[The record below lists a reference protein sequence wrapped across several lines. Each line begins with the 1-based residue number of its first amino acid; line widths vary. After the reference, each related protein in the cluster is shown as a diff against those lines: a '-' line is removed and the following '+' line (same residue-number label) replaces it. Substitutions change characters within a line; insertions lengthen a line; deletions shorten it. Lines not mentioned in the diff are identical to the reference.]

1 MRSARAQDLP
11 PFHVTARLDDTGSCD
26 VFVTDGRSVGR
37 HARSWPEL
45 PALRRLSQAAAEG
58 DVHASL
64 TLFAQLFPG
73 VVGATLRGSEPRRL
87 NLQLDAALHG
97 LHWELA
103 SDGHGLL
110 GERWR
115 IARHLLVDDDRQ
127 AGPGGPDAGP
137 EPDAVATVRRVPR
150 RGPLHVLRLGDA
162 AGPAAAAAPALPALE
177 SAAVVSTTLPRDA
190 VAADAIAGLLAEH
203 DVIRLDA
210 GVPHELLAGVTW
222 LRPPKLFVVA
232 PAPEQQVARLAQ
244 RLAVLGASLLVAP
257 WGEPGRADDGPS
269 DDDRGWFA
277 VLCERLSQ
285 AQPIAE
291 AVRAVRGEPGAAWLQ
306 LYGDGDAVLV
316 LPDARASAGND
327 ARQVTSLS
335 FDFVDST
342 GWLHRLGSERYAS
355 LLAEF
360 HQRCIA
366 QIERHG
372 GVADDPQG
380 DDGVMSYFGYPAASE
395 RSAEQA
401 VAAGLAIVQSV
412 AGMST
417 PVQVRIGIATGRVSV
432 MAGQPVGVSI
442 HLAARLQSKAAP
454 GTVMVSDMTL
464 ALVQHRFTVQ
474 PLENTL
480 ALKGIEGAQRAGVVL
495 HDRRQHRL
503 DALPRLT
510 PFVGRGEELAS
521 LLRHWDALQAGAL
534 RVVQLRGDAGIG
546 KSRLVREFR
555 HGLKARGALSF
566 ECRCLP
572 DHASSA
578 FHAVID
584 AMHHWLGLR
593 DDDDEAARR
602 RKLADALPAG
612 LDGAQAL
619 PVLAALLSL
628 PGEPLAGT
636 PERLRER
643 TLATLVEWFQRSA
656 QARPLCLVVEDLH
669 WVDPSTREF
678 LGRLVASSEQVPML
692 VLLTQRTSADNPGD
706 GLAADPAAAPWQPP
720 IVHETLELHGLRPD
734 ESRRLLKQ
742 ACGDSL
748 LPAGVMRLLAGRSD
762 GVPLFLEESARMM
775 VEQSATL
782 DEMLPQSLD
791 VPGSLQDLLMA
802 RLDRLGPARAIAQF
816 GAVLGREFP
825 VALLQQVLAHGGRP
839 MTPHELTAQLD
850 LIEQS
855 GLLTSAGGT
864 DGAGER
870 RCAFKHALVRDI
882 AYQSLWTRDR
892 QLVHRAVAAV
902 LRASWPELA
911 QRQPE
916 LLAHHQTEAG
926 LAAEALGQWEVAAR
940 LAASRSAHDEAI
952 QHLQRALAL
961 LGSHPQEQERRS
973 IELRLQLLLASR
985 YIATEGY
992 GAPPVERAYAR
1003 AEQLGDE
1010 LGDPA
1015 ARLKA
1020 QLGLEGYHFMR
1031 ADFARAHEIA
1041 RRAEALAE
1049 QSGDT
1054 MARLQVRWAT
1064 ANILFHEGHGLAA
1077 VQRMDECLAVYRPEH
1092 HRRAAVQDPGVMCL
1106 CYSAWGQWELGHP
1119 DDALARIGRVQQL
1132 ARTLDHKFSLGEA
1145 FGFAANVHRYRGE
1158 HAQALAC
1165 AEQAIAICDEGG
1177 FAVWLAHAH
1186 VMHGWLQ
1193 CERGLHD
1200 EGVAEMREG
1209 LALWARSGA
1218 VVTRPL
1224 YLTLLA
1230 EGLARGGD
1238 LAQGLA
1244 RLDEAM
1250 GIVQAHG
1257 ERYYE
1262 AEVRRLIAE
1271 LTLRRDGPLQPA
1283 ARRAAEQGLQA
1294 AHALAMQQHKR
1305 GFALRSATSLAR
1317 LWHEDG
1323 RTREARQL
1331 LAPAFAS
1338 FTEGLDTLDLRQAR
1352 DLLHSMS

>member
-11 PFHVTARLDDTGSCD
+11 PFHVTARLDESGSCD

-58 DVHASL
+58 DLHAGL
-64 TLFAQLFPG
+64 ALFAQLFPG
-73 VVGATLRGSEPRRL
+73 IVGATLRGSEPRRL

-127 AGPGGPDAGP
+127 AGPGAGADFDPDTDPAT
-137 EPDAVATVRRVPR
+137 TVRRVPR
-150 RGPLHVLRLGDA
+150 RGPLRVLRLGDA
-162 AGPAAAAAPALPALE
+162 AGRADAVPPALPALD
-177 SAAVVSTTLPRDA
+177 SAAVLSTTLPRDA

-257 WGEPGRADDGPS
+257 RGSDEAGDDEH
-269 DDDRGWFA
+269 GWFA
-277 VLCERLSQ
+277 MLCERLSQ

-291 AVRAVRGEPGAAWLQ
+291 AVRAVRGEPAAAWLQ

-474 PLENTL
+474 PLENAL

-495 HDRRQHRL
+495 HDRKEHRL

-510 PFVGRGEELAS
+510 PFVGRGEQLAA
-521 LLRHWDALQAGAL
+521 LLHHWDALQAGAL
-534 RVVQLRGDAGIG
+534 RVVQLHGDAGIG

-584 AMHHWLGLR
+584 AMHHWLGVR
-593 DDDDEAARR
+593 DDDDEATRR
-602 RKLADALPAG
+602 RKLAEAMPAG
-612 LDGAQAL
+612 LDAAQAL
-619 PVLAALLSL
+619 PVVAALLSL
-628 PGEPLAGT
+628 PGEPLVGT

-678 LGRLVASSEQVPML
+678 LGRLLASGEPVPML
-692 VLLTQRTSADNPGD
+692 VLLTQRTSGDNP
-706 GLAADPAAAPWQPP
+706 ADTPAAAPWQPP
-720 IVHETLELHGLRPD
+720 VVHETIELHGLRPD

-742 ACGDSL
+742 ACGESL
-748 LPAGVMRLLAGRSD
+748 LPAGVVRLLAGRSD
-762 GVPLFLEESARMM
+762 GVPLFLEESARMV

-839 MTPHELTAQLD
+839 MTPQELTAQLD

-864 DGAGER
+864 GDR

-961 LGSHPQEQERRS
+961 LGSHPQEPERRS
-973 IELRLQLLLASR
+973 TELRLQLLLASR

-1010 LGDPA
+1010 LGDPG

-1031 ADFARAHEIA
+1031 ADFPRAHEIA

-1119 DDALARIGRVQQL
+1119 DDALARIDRVQQL

-1238 LAQGLA
+1238 LVQALA

-1271 LTLRRDGPLQPA
+1271 LTLRRDGPAQPA
-1283 ARRAAEQGLQA
+1283 ARRVAEQGLQA

-1323 RTREARQL
+1323 RTREALQL
-1331 LAPAFAS
+1331 LKPAHGS
-1338 FTEGLDTLDLRQAR
+1338 FTEGLETHDLRQAR
-1352 DLLHSMS
+1352 ELLRSIS

>member
-11 PFHVTARLDDTGSCD
+11 PFHVTARLDESGSCD

-37 HARSWPEL
+37 HARSRPEL
-45 PALRRLSQAAAEG
+45 PALRRLSQVAADG
-58 DVHASL
+58 DLHASL

-73 VVGATLRGSEPRRL
+73 VVGATLRGSEPRRI

-115 IARHLLVDDDRQ
+115 VARHLLVDDDRLA
-127 AGPGGPDAGP
+127 AGGADLDTDIDLA
-137 EPDAVATVRRVPR
+137 ATVRRVPR
-150 RGPLHVLRLGDA
+150 RGPLRVLRLGDA
-162 AGPAAAAAPALPALE
+162 AGPAGAAAPALPALD
-177 SAAVVSTTLPRDA
+177 SPTVVSTTLARDA
-190 VAADAIAGLLAEH
+190 VAADAVPGLLAEH
-203 DVIRLDA
+203 DVICLAA
-210 GVPHELLAGVTW
+210 GVPHELLAGVSW
-222 LRPPKLFVVA
+222 LRPPKLFVVGPA
-232 PAPEQQVARLAQ
+232 PASQVARLAQ

-257 WGEPGRADDGPS
+257 SVAVEHGDDGP
-269 DDDRGWFA
+269 GWFA
-277 VLCERLSQ
+277 TLCERLAQ

-291 AVRAVRGEPGAAWLQ
+291 AVRAARGLHDERGAAWLQ

-360 HQRCIA
+360 HQRSIA

-380 DDGVMSYFGYPAASE
+380 DDGVMSYFGFPSASE

-417 PVQVRIGIATGRVSV
+417 PVQVRVGIATGRVSV

-442 HLAARLQSKAAP
+442 HLAARLQSRAAP

-474 PLENTL
+474 PLESTL

-495 HDRRQHRL
+495 HDRKEHRL

-510 PFVGRGEELAS
+510 PFVGRDAELAV
-521 LLRHWDALQAGAL
+521 LLHHWDALQAGAL

-584 AMHHWLGLR
+584 AMHHWMGVR
-593 DDDDEAARR
+593 DDDDEATRR
-602 RKLADALPAG
+602 RKLADAMPPG
-612 LDGAQAL
+612 MDPAQAL
-619 PVLAALLSL
+619 PVVAALLSL

-656 QARPLCLVVEDLH
+656 RARPLCLVVEDLH

-678 LGRLVASSEQVPML
+678 LGRLLAGSADVPML
-692 VLLTQRTSADNPGD
+692 VLLTERTGPDE
-706 GLAADPAAAPWQPP
+706 AAAPWQPP
-720 IVHETLELHGLRPD
+720 VVHETLELHGLRPD

-742 ACGDSL
+742 ACGESL
-748 LPAGVMRLLAGRSD
+748 LPAGVVRLLAGRSD

-839 MTPHELTAQLD
+839 MTPQELTAQLD
-850 LIEQS
+850 AIEQS
-855 GLLTSAGGT
+855 GLLASVGGT
-864 DGAGER
+864 DGSGER

-902 LRASWPELA
+902 LRDSWPELA

-961 LGSHPQEQERRS
+961 LDSQPPAHERRA

-1010 LGDPA
+1010 LGDPG

-1031 ADFARAHEIA
+1031 ADFPRAHEIA

-1119 DDALARIGRVQQL
+1119 DDALARIERVQQL

-1158 HAQALAC
+1158 QAQALAC

-1186 VMHGWLQ
+1186 VMRGWLQ

-1238 LAQGLA
+1238 LAQALA

-1271 LTLRRDGPLQPA
+1271 LTLRRDGPLLPA

-1323 RTREARQL
+1323 RTREALQL
-1331 LAPAFAS
+1331 LKPAFAS
-1338 FTEGLDTLDLRQAR
+1338 FTEGLQTHDLRQAR
-1352 DLLHSMS
+1352 ELLRSMG

>member
-11 PFHVTARLDDTGSCD
+11 PFHVTARLDESGSCD

-37 HARSWPEL
+37 HARSRPEL
-45 PALRRLSQAAAEG
+45 PALRRLSQAAADG
-58 DVHASL
+58 DLHASL

-73 VVGATLRGSEPRRL
+73 VVGATLRGSEPRRI
-87 NLQLDAALHG
+87 NLQLDATLHG

-115 IARHLLVDDDRQ
+115 VARHLLVDDDRL
-127 AGPGGPDAGP
+127 AGAGSAAGLDPDIDLA
-137 EPDAVATVRRVPR
+137 ATVRRVPR
-150 RGPLHVLRLGDA
+150 RGPLRVLRLGDA
-162 AGPAAAAAPALPALE
+162 VGPAGAVPPALPALD
-177 SAAVVSTTLPRDA
+177 SPTVVSTTLARDA
-190 VAADAIAGLLAEH
+190 VAADAVPGLLAEH
-203 DVIRLDA
+203 DVICLAA
-210 GVPHELLAGVTW
+210 GVPHELLSGVTW
-222 LRPPKLFVVA
+222 LRPPKLFVVG
-232 PAPEQQVARLAQ
+232 PAAEPQVARLAQ

-257 WGEPGRADDGPS
+257 SADVERG
-269 DDDRGWFA
+269 DDRPGWFA
-277 VLCERLSQ
+277 TLCERLAQ

-291 AVRAVRGEPGAAWLQ
+291 AVRAARGLHDDSGAAWLQ

-360 HQRCIA
+360 HQRSIA

-380 DDGVMSYFGYPAASE
+380 DDGVMSYFGYPSASE

-417 PVQVRIGIATGRVSV
+417 PVQVRVGIATGRVSV

-442 HLAARLQSKAAP
+442 HLAARLQSRAAP

-495 HDRRQHRL
+495 HDRKEHRL

-510 PFVGRGEELAS
+510 PFVGRDAELAA

-555 HGLKARGALSF
+555 HGLKARAALSF

-578 FHAVID
+578 FHAVIE
-584 AMHHWLGLR
+584 AMHHWMGVR
-593 DDDDEAARR
+593 DDDDEATRR
-602 RKLADALPAG
+602 RKLADAMPPSM
-612 LDGAQAL
+612 DPAQAL
-619 PVLAALLSL
+619 PVVAALLSL

-678 LGRLVASSEQVPML
+678 LGRLLAGSGDVPML
-692 VLLTQRTSADNPGD
+692 VLLTERTGPDET
-706 GLAADPAAAPWQPP
+706 AAPWQPP
-720 IVHETLELHGLRPD
+720 VVHETLELHGLRPD

-742 ACGDSL
+742 ACGESL
-748 LPAGVMRLLAGRSD
+748 LPAGVVRLLAGRSD

-839 MTPHELTAQLD
+839 MTPQELTAQLD
-850 LIEQS
+850 AIEQS
-855 GLLTSAGGT
+855 GLLASTGGS
-864 DGAGER
+864 GER

-902 LRASWPELA
+902 LRDAWPELA

-961 LGSHPQEQERRS
+961 LDSQPPAHERRA

-1010 LGDPA
+1010 LGDA
-1015 ARLKA
+1015 GARLKA

-1031 ADFARAHEIA
+1031 ADFPRAHEIA

-1119 DDALARIGRVQQL
+1119 DDALARIERVQQL

-1158 HAQALAC
+1158 HLQALAC

-1186 VMHGWLQ
+1186 VMRGWLQ

-1238 LAQGLA
+1238 LAQALA

-1271 LTLRRDGPLQPA
+1271 LTLRRDGPALPA

-1294 AHALAMQQHKR
+1294 AHALAVQQHKR

-1323 RTREARQL
+1323 RTREALQL
-1331 LAPAFAS
+1331 LKPAFAS
-1338 FTEGLDTLDLRQAR
+1338 FTEGLQTHDLRQAR
-1352 DLLHSMS
+1352 ELLRSMA

>member
-11 PFHVTARLDDTGSCD
+11 PFHVTARLDESGSCD

-37 HARSWPEL
+37 HARSRPEL
-45 PALRRLSQAAAEG
+45 PALRRLSQVAADG
-58 DVHASL
+58 DLHASL

-73 VVGATLRGSEPRRL
+73 VVGATLRGSEPRRI

-115 IARHLLVDDDRQ
+115 VARHLLVDDDRLA
-127 AGPGGPDAGP
+127 AGGADLDTDIDLA
-137 EPDAVATVRRVPR
+137 ATVRRVPR
-150 RGPLHVLRLGDA
+150 RGPLRVLRLSDA
-162 AGPAAAAAPALPALE
+162 AGPAGAAAPALPALD
-177 SAAVVSTTLPRDA
+177 SPTVVSTTLARDA
-190 VAADAIAGLLAEH
+190 VAADAVPGLLAEH
-203 DVIRLDA
+203 DVICLAA
-210 GVPHELLAGVTW
+210 GVPHELLAGVSW
-222 LRPPKLFVVA
+222 LRPPKLFVVG
-232 PAPEQQVARLAQ
+232 PAPESQVARLAQ

-257 WGEPGRADDGPS
+257 SVAAEHGDDGP
-269 DDDRGWFA
+269 GWFA
-277 VLCERLSQ
+277 TLCERLAQ

-291 AVRAVRGEPGAAWLQ
+291 AVRAARGLHDERGAAWLQ

-360 HQRCIA
+360 HQRSIA

-380 DDGVMSYFGYPAASE
+380 DDGVMSYFGFPSASE

-417 PVQVRIGIATGRVSV
+417 PVQVRVGIATGRVSV

-442 HLAARLQSKAAP
+442 HLAARLQSRAAP

-474 PLENTL
+474 PLESTL

-495 HDRRQHRL
+495 HDRKEHRL

-510 PFVGRGEELAS
+510 PFVGRDAELAV
-521 LLRHWDALQAGAL
+521 LLHHWDALQAGAL

-584 AMHHWLGLR
+584 AMHHWMGVR
-593 DDDDEAARR
+593 DDDDEATRR
-602 RKLADALPAG
+602 RKLADAMPPG
-612 LDGAQAL
+612 MDPAQAL
-619 PVLAALLSL
+619 PVVAALLSL

-656 QARPLCLVVEDLH
+656 RARPLCLVVEDLH

-678 LGRLVASSEQVPML
+678 LGRLLAGSADVPML
-692 VLLTQRTSADNPGD
+692 VLLTERTGPDE
-706 GLAADPAAAPWQPP
+706 AAAPWQPP
-720 IVHETLELHGLRPD
+720 VVHETLELHGLRPD

-742 ACGDSL
+742 ACGESL
-748 LPAGVMRLLAGRSD
+748 LPAGVVRLLAGRSD

-839 MTPHELTAQLD
+839 MTPQELTAQLD
-850 LIEQS
+850 AIEQS
-855 GLLTSAGGT
+855 GLLASVGGT
-864 DGAGER
+864 DGSGER

-902 LRASWPELA
+902 LRDSWPELA

-961 LGSHPQEQERRS
+961 LDSQPPAHERRA

-1010 LGDPA
+1010 LGDPG

-1031 ADFARAHEIA
+1031 ADFPRAHEIA

-1119 DDALARIGRVQQL
+1119 DDALARIERVQQL

-1158 HAQALAC
+1158 QAQALAC

-1186 VMHGWLQ
+1186 VMRGWLQ

-1238 LAQGLA
+1238 LAQALA

-1271 LTLRRDGPLQPA
+1271 LTLRRDGPLLPA

-1323 RTREARQL
+1323 RTREALQL
-1331 LAPAFAS
+1331 LKPAFAS
-1338 FTEGLDTLDLRQAR
+1338 FTEGLQTHDLRQAR
-1352 DLLHSMS
+1352 ELLRSMG

>member
-1 MRSARAQDLP
+1 M
-11 PFHVTARLDDTGSCD
+11 TARLDESGSCD

-37 HARSWPEL
+37 HARSRPEL
-45 PALRRLSQAAAEG
+45 PALRRLSQAAADG
-58 DVHASL
+58 DLHASR

-73 VVGATLRGSEPRRL
+73 VVGATLRGSEPRRI

-115 IARHLLVDDDRQ
+115 VARHLLVDDDRL
-127 AGPGGPDAGP
+127 AGAGVDIDPDTDLA
-137 EPDAVATVRRVPR
+137 ATVRRVPR
-150 RGPLHVLRLGDA
+150 RGPLRVLRLGDA
-162 AGPAAAAAPALPALE
+162 AGPAGAASPALPALD
-177 SAAVVSTTLPRDA
+177 SPTVVSTTLARDA
-190 VAADAIAGLLAEH
+190 VAADAVPGLLAEH
-203 DVIRLDA
+203 DVICLAA
-210 GVPHELLAGVTW
+210 GVPHELLAGVSW
-222 LRPPKLFVVA
+222 LRPPKLFVVG
-232 PAPEQQVARLAQ
+232 PAPESQVARLAQ
-244 RLAVLGASLLVAP
+244 RLAALGASLLVAP
-257 WGEPGRADDGPS
+257 SVDAERGDDGP
-269 DDDRGWFA
+269 GWFA
-277 VLCERLSQ
+277 TLCERLAQ

-291 AVRAVRGEPGAAWLQ
+291 AVRAARGLHDERGAAWLQ

-360 HQRCIA
+360 HQRSIA

-380 DDGVMSYFGYPAASE
+380 DDGVMSYFGYPSASE

-417 PVQVRIGIATGRVSV
+417 PVQVRVGIATGRVSV

-442 HLAARLQSKAAP
+442 HLAARLQSRAAP

-474 PLENTL
+474 PLESTL

-495 HDRRQHRL
+495 HDRKEHRL

-510 PFVGRGEELAS
+510 PFVGRDAELAA
-521 LLRHWDALQAGAL
+521 LLHHWGALQAGAL

-584 AMHHWLGLR
+584 AMHHWMGVR
-593 DDDDEAARR
+593 DDDDEATRR
-602 RKLADALPAG
+602 RKLADAMPPG
-612 LDGAQAL
+612 MDPAQAL
-619 PVLAALLSL
+619 PVVAALLSL

-678 LGRLVASSEQVPML
+678 LGRLLAGSGEVPML
-692 VLLTQRTSADNPGD
+692 VLLTERTGPDET
-706 GLAADPAAAPWQPP
+706 AAPWQPP
-720 IVHETLELHGLRPD
+720 VVHETLELHGLRPD

-742 ACGDSL
+742 ACGESL
-748 LPAGVMRLLAGRSD
+748 LPAGVVRLLAGRSD

-839 MTPHELTAQLD
+839 MTPQELTAQLD
-850 LIEQS
+850 AIEQS
-855 GLLTSAGGT
+855 GLLASVGGT
-864 DGAGER
+864 DGSGER

-902 LRASWPELA
+902 LRDSWPELA

-961 LGSHPQEQERRS
+961 LDNQPPAHERRA

-1010 LGDPA
+1010 LGDA
-1015 ARLKA
+1015 GARLKA

-1031 ADFARAHEIA
+1031 ADFPRAHEIA

-1119 DDALARIGRVQQL
+1119 DDALARIERVQQL

-1158 HAQALAC
+1158 QGQALAC

-1186 VMHGWLQ
+1186 VMRGWLQ

-1238 LAQGLA
+1238 LAQALA

-1271 LTLRRDGPLQPA
+1271 LTLRRDGLLLPA

-1323 RTREARQL
+1323 RTREALQL
-1331 LAPAFAS
+1331 LKPAFAS

-1352 DLLHSMS
+1352 ELLRSMS

>member
-11 PFHVTARLDDTGSCD
+11 PFHVTARLDESGSCD

-37 HARSWPEL
+37 HARSRPEL
-45 PALRRLSQAAAEG
+45 PALRRLSQAAADG
-58 DVHASL
+58 DLTASL
-64 TLFAQLFPG
+64 ALFAQLFPG

-115 IARHLLVDDDRQ
+115 VARHLLVDDDRL
-127 AGPGGPDAGP
+127 AGVGPAAD
-137 EPDAVATVRRVPR
+137 PDHDTDLAATVRRVPR
-150 RGPLHVLRLGDA
+150 RGPLRVLRLGHA
-162 AGPAAAAAPALPALE
+162 ERLAGAEQPALPALD
-177 SAAVVSTTLPRDA
+177 SPTVVSTTLARDA
-190 VAADAIAGLLAEH
+190 VAADGLAGLLAEH

-210 GVPHELLAGVTW
+210 DVPHELLAGVTW
-222 LRPPKLFVVA
+222 LRPPKLFVVG
-232 PAPEQQVARLAQ
+232 PAPERQVARLAQ
-244 RLAVLGASLLVAP
+244 RLAALGASLLVAP
-257 WGEPGRADDGPS
+257 LVDVERGDDGP
-269 DDDRGWFA
+269 GGFA
-277 VLCERLSQ
+277 TLCERLAQ

-291 AVRAVRGEPGAAWLQ
+291 AVRAARGAAGAAWLQ

-360 HQRCIA
+360 HQRSIA

-417 PVQVRIGIATGRVSV
+417 PVQVRVGIATGRVSV

-442 HLAARLQSKAAP
+442 HLAARLQSRAAP

-474 PLENTL
+474 PLESTL

-495 HDRRQHRL
+495 HDRKQHRL

-510 PFVGRGEELAS
+510 PFVGRDGELAA
-521 LLRHWDALQAGAL
+521 LLGHWDALQAGAL

-555 HGLKARGALSF
+555 QGLKARAALSF

-584 AMHHWLGLR
+584 AMHHWLGVR
-593 DDDDEAARR
+593 DDDDEATRR
-602 RKLADALPAG
+602 RKLADAMPAG
-612 LDGAQAL
+612 LDPAQAL
-619 PVLAALLSL
+619 PVVAALLSL
-628 PGEPLAGT
+628 PGEPLTGT

-643 TLATLVEWFQRSA
+643 TLATLVEWFQRTA
-656 QARPLCLVVEDLH
+656 LARPLCLVVEDLH

-678 LGRLVASSEQVPML
+678 LGRLLAGSGQVPML
-692 VLLTQRTSADNPGD
+692 VLLTQRD
-706 GLAADPAAAPWQPP
+706 DPAAVPWQPP
-720 IVHETLELHGLRPD
+720 VVHETLELHGLRPD

-742 ACGDSL
+742 ACGESL
-748 LPAGVMRLLAGRSD
+748 LPAGVVRLLAGRSD

-839 MTPHELTAQLD
+839 MTPQELTAQLD
-850 LIEQS
+850 AIEQS
-855 GLLTSAGGT
+855 GLLASTGGT
-864 DGAGER
+864 EGTGER

-961 LGSHPQEQERRS
+961 LHGQPPAHERRA

-1010 LGDPA
+1010 LGDPG

-1031 ADFARAHEIA
+1031 GDFPRAHEIA

-1119 DDALARIGRVQQL
+1119 DDALARIERVQQL

-1158 HAQALAC
+1158 QAQALAC

-1186 VMHGWLQ
+1186 VMRGWLQ
-1193 CERGLHD
+1193 CERGLH
-1200 EGVAEMREG
+1200 EAGVAEMREG

-1238 LAQGLA
+1238 LAQALA

-1271 LTLRRDGPLQPA
+1271 LTLRRDGPSQPA
-1283 ARRAAEQGLQA
+1283 ARREAEQGLQA

-1323 RTREARQL
+1323 RTREALQL
-1331 LAPAFAS
+1331 LKPAFAS
-1338 FTEGLDTLDLRQAR
+1338 FTEGLETHDLRQAR
-1352 DLLHSMS
+1352 ELLRSMA

>member
-1 MRSARAQDLP
+1 MRSARAHDLP

-26 VFVTDGRSVGR
+26 VFITDGQSVGR
-37 HARSWPEL
+37 HARAVPDL
-45 PALRRLSQAAAEG
+45 PALRRLSHAAADG
-58 DVHASL
+58 DLHASV

-73 VVGATLRGSEPRRL
+73 VIGATLRGSEPRRL
-87 NLQLDAALHG
+87 NLQLGAALHG

-115 IARHLLVDDDRQ
+115 VARHLLVDDDRP
-127 AGPGGPDAGP
+127 ADPESPPDLTAT
-137 EPDAVATVRRVPR
+137 TVRRVPR
-150 RGPLHVLRLGDA
+150 RGPLQVLRLGDA
-162 AGPAAAAAPALPALE
+162 AGRAEATRPVLPALD
-177 SAAVVSTTLPRDA
+177 SPTVVSTTLARDA
-190 VAADAIAGLLAEH
+190 VPPEAIAGLLAGH
-203 DVIRLDA
+203 DVIRLDSGA
-210 GVPHELLAGVTW
+210 PHELLAGVTW
-222 LRPPKLFVVA
+222 LRPPKLFVVGQVPGLQLA
-232 PAPEQQVARLAQ
+232 PLAQ
-244 RLAVLGASLLVAP
+244 QLAGLGASLLVVPPGDASAEEGAP
-257 WGEPGRADDGPS
+257 
-269 DDDRGWFA
+269 GWFGA
-277 VLCERLSQ
+277 LCERLAQ

-291 AVRAVRGEPGAAWLQ
+291 AVRAARGLHDKSGAPWLQ

-360 HQRCIA
+360 HQRCIE

-454 GTVMVSDMTL
+454 GTVLVSDMTL

-474 PLENTL
+474 PLDGVL

-495 HDRRQHRL
+495 HDRKEHRL

-510 PFVGRGEELAS
+510 PFVGRDDELAA
-521 LLRHWDALQAGAL
+521 LVRHWDALQDGAL

-555 HGLKARGALSF
+555 HGLKARGARSF

-593 DDDDEAARR
+593 DDDDGPARL
-602 RKLADALPAG
+602 RKLADALPPG
-612 LDGAQAL
+612 LDAAQAL

-643 TLATLVEWFQRSA
+643 TLATLVEWFQRAA
-656 QARPLCLVVEDLH
+656 QARPVCLVVEDLH

-678 LGRLVASSEQVPML
+678 LGRLLASGGQAPML
-692 VLLTQRTSADNPGD
+692 VLLTERTATDD
-706 GLAADPAAAPWQPP
+706 AASAAASWQPP
-720 IVHETLELHGLRPD
+720 VVHQAIELHGLRPD

-742 ACGDSL
+742 ACGESL
-748 LPAGVMRLLAGRSD
+748 LPAGVVRLLAGRSD
-762 GVPLFLEESARMM
+762 GVPLFLEESARMA
-775 VEQSATL
+775 VEQRATL
-782 DEMLPQSLD
+782 DEVLPQALD

-802 RLDRLGPARAIAQF
+802 RLDRLGPARAVAQF

-825 VALLQQVLAHGGRP
+825 VALLEQVLAHGGRP
-839 MTPHELTAQLD
+839 MTPQELAAQLD

-855 GLLTSAGGT
+855 GLLTSVGGNEAGG
-864 DGAGER
+864 GSGER

-892 QLVHRAVAAV
+892 QQVHRAVAAV

-940 LAASRSAHDEAI
+940 LAASRSAHDESI

-961 LGSHPQEQERRS
+961 LANQQQLQELTQERERERRG

-1010 LGDPA
+1010 LGDPVA
-1015 ARLKA
+1015 QLKA

-1031 ADFARAHEIA
+1031 GDFGRAHEIA

-1049 QSGDT
+1049 QGGDP

-1119 DDALARIGRVQQL
+1119 DDALARIDRVQQL
-1132 ARTLDHKFSLGEA
+1132 ARSLDHKFSLGEA

-1186 VMHGWLQ
+1186 VMRGWLQ
-1193 CERGLHD
+1193 CERGRHD

-1238 LAQGLA
+1238 LVQALA

-1271 LTLRRDGPLQPA
+1271 LTLRRDGPLLPA
-1283 ARRAAEQGLQA
+1283 ARRAAEQGLRA
-1294 AHALAMQQHKR
+1294 AHELAMQQHKR

-1323 RTREARQL
+1323 RTREALQL
-1331 LAPAFAS
+1331 LKPAYAS
-1338 FTEGLDTLDLRQAR
+1338 FTEGLETHDLRQAR
-1352 DLLHSMS
+1352 ELLRSIS

>member
-11 PFHVTARLDDTGSCD
+11 PFHVTARLDESGSCD

-37 HARSWPEL
+37 HARSRPEL
-45 PALRRLSQAAAEG
+45 PALRRLSQVAADG
-58 DVHASL
+58 DLHASL

-73 VVGATLRGSEPRRL
+73 IVGATLRGSEPRRI

-115 IARHLLVDDDRQ
+115 VARHLLVDDDRLA
-127 AGPGGPDAGP
+127 AGGADLDTDIDLA
-137 EPDAVATVRRVPR
+137 ATVRRVPR
-150 RGPLHVLRLGDA
+150 RGPLRVLRLGDA
-162 AGPAAAAAPALPALE
+162 AGPAGAAAPALPALD
-177 SAAVVSTTLPRDA
+177 SPTVVSTTLARDA
-190 VAADAIAGLLAEH
+190 VAADAVPGLLAEH
-203 DVIRLDA
+203 DVICLAA
-210 GVPHELLAGVTW
+210 GVPHELLAGVSW
-222 LRPPKLFVVA
+222 LRPPKLFVVG
-232 PAPEQQVARLAQ
+232 PAPESQVARLAQ

-257 WGEPGRADDGPS
+257 SVAVEHGDDGP
-269 DDDRGWFA
+269 GWFA
-277 VLCERLSQ
+277 TLCERLAQ

-291 AVRAVRGEPGAAWLQ
+291 AVRAARGLHDERGAAWLQ

-360 HQRCIA
+360 HQRSIA

-380 DDGVMSYFGYPAASE
+380 DDGVMSYFGFPSASE

-417 PVQVRIGIATGRVSV
+417 PVQVRVGIATGRVSV

-442 HLAARLQSKAAP
+442 HLAARLQSRAAP

-474 PLENTL
+474 PLESTL

-495 HDRRQHRL
+495 HDRKEHRL

-510 PFVGRGEELAS
+510 PFVGRDAELAV
-521 LLRHWDALQAGAL
+521 LLHHWDALQAGAL

-584 AMHHWLGLR
+584 AMHHWMGVR
-593 DDDDEAARR
+593 DDDDEATRR
-602 RKLADALPAG
+602 RKLADAMPPG
-612 LDGAQAL
+612 MDPAQAL
-619 PVLAALLSL
+619 PVVAALLSL

-656 QARPLCLVVEDLH
+656 RARPLCLVVEDLH

-678 LGRLVASSEQVPML
+678 LGRLLAGSADVPML
-692 VLLTQRTSADNPGD
+692 VLLTERTGPDE
-706 GLAADPAAAPWQPP
+706 AAAPWQPP
-720 IVHETLELHGLRPD
+720 VVHETLELHGLRPD

-742 ACGDSL
+742 ACGESL
-748 LPAGVMRLLAGRSD
+748 LPAGVVRLLAGRSD

-839 MTPHELTAQLD
+839 MTPQELTAQLD
-850 LIEQS
+850 AIEQS
-855 GLLTSAGGT
+855 GLLASVGGT
-864 DGAGER
+864 DGSGER

-902 LRASWPELA
+902 LRDSWPELA

-961 LGSHPQEQERRS
+961 LDSQPPAHERRA

-1010 LGDPA
+1010 LGDPG

-1031 ADFARAHEIA
+1031 ADFPRAHEIA

-1119 DDALARIGRVQQL
+1119 DDALARIERVQQL

-1158 HAQALAC
+1158 QAQALAC

-1186 VMHGWLQ
+1186 VMRGWLQ

-1238 LAQGLA
+1238 LAQALA

-1271 LTLRRDGPLQPA
+1271 LTLRRDGPLLPA

-1323 RTREARQL
+1323 RTREALQL
-1331 LAPAFAS
+1331 LKPAFAS
-1338 FTEGLDTLDLRQAR
+1338 FTEGLQTHDLRQAR
-1352 DLLHSMS
+1352 ELLRSMG